1 MCCQSYNS
9 DSYIAISIQYPKLG
23 PLIYCVIFEFW
34 EVCRQW
40 FGLLLVMISLTINV
54 VRYDMDV
61 NKHEIL
67 SNIRLRHKL
76 NNARESQCC
85 SFVRFL
91 CSILQS
97 MVGLFVLVCL
107 LVIGLAVTFRFTLWY
122 FELVLYYIGITRST
136 LITQDKQS
144 LLH

>member
-76 NNARESQCC
+76 NNARES
-85 SFVRFL
+85 
-91 CSILQS
+91 
-97 MVGLFVLVCL
+97 
-107 LVIGLAVTFRFTLWY
+107 
-122 FELVLYYIGITRST
+122 
-136 LITQDKQS
+136 
-144 LLH
+144 